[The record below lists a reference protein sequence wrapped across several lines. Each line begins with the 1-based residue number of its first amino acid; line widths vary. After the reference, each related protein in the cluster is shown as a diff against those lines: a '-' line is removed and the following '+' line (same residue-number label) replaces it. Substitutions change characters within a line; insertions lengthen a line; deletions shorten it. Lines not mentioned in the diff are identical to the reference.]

1 MLYSQQWLMSQGLAV
16 TWDNPDIQLFDML
29 DHPVSSSDPSPD
41 TDYKVLVRIWN
52 NSYDAPAVGL
62 GVYLSYL
69 HIGFGNTSFPIAN
82 TGVNLGVKGSAHC
95 PVFPTFLWHTPTVP
109 GHYCL
114 QAQLD
119 WTDDANPNNNL
130 GQENTLIGVAHS
142 PAQFQFTVEN
152 DVNWLES
159 RHVLL

>member
-1 MLYSQQWLMSQGLAV
+1 MPFLRALWRAVHRCFRRPERNSCCPKIPPGTHVRADPMLYSQQWLMSQGLAV

-119 WTDDANPNNNL
+119 WTDD
-130 GQENTLIGVAHS
+130 
-142 PAQFQFTVEN
+142 
-152 DVNWLES
+152 
-159 RHVLL
+159 